1 MAHGCYPETRKT
13 EGTPTPRGKF
23 SITTVAVEVDIFSGM
38 PNPAWTLSDAQASV
52 FVAKLSTLIETEAQP
67 RFNHLGYR
75 GLIARIQQGIHEEV
89 RLHGGLVEVR
99 GRISTFFTD
108 PDRALERW

>member
-1 MAHGCYPETRKT
+1 
-13 EGTPTPRGKF
+13 
-23 SITTVAVEVDIFSGM
+23 M

-75 GLIARIQQGIHEEV
+75 GLIARIQQGIHQEV

-99 GRISTFFTD
+99 GRISTFFSD
-108 PDRALERW
+108 PDRALERWLLSTGRRFVDEEVFKIIAVEVERGRR